1 MRGYVEITDPK
12 DYDKLK
18 DVNLFSPGELSIPL
32 GATRDDPSRLGHA
45 IKQSKHVIPVKKSSP
60 VLIST
65 GVEESC
71 RFSLS
76 TDFVVNAEE
85 SGTVVEYDEDAKIMV
100 VEYKSGKHQAINL
113 APTIVKNGGGG
124 FWESNVL
131 TTNLNVGDKFKE
143 NDALAWNDAFF
154 QNNKL
159 NGCRMNMGTLTKVA
173 IMSTYDTHQDA
184 TFITEKLS
192 RDAASDMCFQRS
204 VVIGKNANVSFIA
217 KVGDNVEIGQSL
229 IQFDTSFEDNSLN
242 ELLSALSKDPRLED
256 EILESS
262 RNNIK
267 AKTAGIIEDIKIYST
282 VDLDELSPSLRRIVK
297 AYYDK
302 INHKKKLLSKYDSD
316 GSIVKCGMLLTET
329 TGKVE
334 PNKFGVIRGQ
344 KVEDSV
350 LIEFYIKHTEL
361 LEVGSKIA

>member
-1 MRGYVEITDPK
+1 M
-12 DYDKLK
+12 
-18 DVNLFSPGELSIPL
+18 F
-32 GATRDDPSRLGHA
+32 
-45 IKQSKHVIPVKKSSP
+45 
-60 VLIST
+60 
-65 GVEESC
+65 EESC
-71 RFSLS
+71 RFDLS
-76 TDFVVNAEE
+76 SDFVVNAKED
-85 SGTVVEYDEDAKIMV
+85 GKVVEYDEESKIMI
-100 VEYKSGKHQAINL
+100 VEYKSGNHQAINL

-124 FWESNVL
+124 FWESNIL
-131 TTNLNVGDKFKE
+131 ITNLKVGDKFKA
-143 NDALAWNDAFF
+143 NDALAWNKDFF

-192 RDAASDMCFQRS
+192 KDAASEMCFQRS
-204 VVIGKNANVSFIA
+204 VVVGKNANVSFMA
-217 KVGDNVEIGQSL
+217 RVGDNIEIGQSL

-242 ELLSALSKDPRLED
+242 EFLSALSKDPRLEK
-256 EILESS
+256 EIMDSS

-267 AKTAGIIEDIKIYST
+267 SKVAGVIEDIKIYST
-282 VDLDELSPSLRRIVK
+282 VDIDELSPSLARIVK
-297 AYYDK
+297 NYYNK
-302 INHKKKLLSKYDSD
+302 INRKKKLLSKYDPE
-316 GSIVKCGMLLTET
+316 GSIVKCGMLLAET